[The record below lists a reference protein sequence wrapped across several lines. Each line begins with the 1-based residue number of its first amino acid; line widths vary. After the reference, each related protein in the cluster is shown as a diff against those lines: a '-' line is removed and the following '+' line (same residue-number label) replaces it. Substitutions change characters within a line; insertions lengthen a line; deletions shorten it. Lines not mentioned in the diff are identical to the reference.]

1 MALVK
6 LKQKGQITLP
16 AEIRVALS
24 LKEGDLLEAS
34 IENGNVSLRPKSI
47 VDRDRQEAMNQFFA
61 RREEQTMYVEAQ
73 LGAEGKTW
81 NDLDAEVLDEV
92 KAHREEQAQ
101 GKVLK

>member
-1 MALVK
+1 
-6 LKQKGQITLP
+6 
-16 AEIRVALS
+16 
-24 LKEGDLLEAS
+24 
-34 IENGNVSLRPKSI
+34 
-47 VDRDRQEAMNQFFA
+47 
-61 RREEQTMYVEAQ
+61 MYVEAQ